1 MVYVSKN
8 NFVNICI
15 LGNSWNGELHLVAI
29 AAQVQKWKPNNM
41 NSICWGFFAINDN
54 SLVDLKNP

>member
-15 LGNSWNGELHLVAI
+15 LGNSWNGELHLVPI